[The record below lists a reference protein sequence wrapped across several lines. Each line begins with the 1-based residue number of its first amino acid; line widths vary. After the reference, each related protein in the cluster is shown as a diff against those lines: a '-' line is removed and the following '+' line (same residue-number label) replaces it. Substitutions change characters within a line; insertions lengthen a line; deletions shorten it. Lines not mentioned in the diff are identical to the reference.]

1 MDWEPIKRALAA
13 ATFLIL
19 HSLLAAVF
27 ILCMFG
33 FEWLIRGL
41 WGSAEPRFFGVLP
54 VRWLFHAIDLAVLV
68 VFGYRGIK
76 AANKAFEE

>member
-1 MDWEPIKRALAA
+1 MDWEPVEKALTA

-19 HSLLAAVF
+19 HALLAAVF

-33 FEWLIRGL
+33 LEWLIKGL
-41 WGSAEPRFFGVLP
+41 WGSAEPRFFGVIP
-54 VRWLFHAIDLAVLV
+54 VRWRFHAIDLGVLL
-68 VFGYRGIK
+68 VFGCRGIE